1 MFYLSCCP
9 YWTNSAASGINPTIT
24 TPDTTIARLLMAP
37 CSSLAFNDSA
47 VPMAWEAAPKA
58 NPFAIGSSILKI
70 LKISPE
76 TTVPKM
82 PAKMTPATMI
92 PATPP
97 ISSVVS
103 NAMAIVIERA
113 KVDSVVISLIIRIRA
128 KPMIVT
134 RPLIIPAKQLI
145 KTTQLFSRKI
155 LYCR

>member
-1 MFYLSCCP
+1 MFSLSCCP
-9 YWTNSAASGINPTIT
+9 YWTNSAAIGINPTIM
-24 TPDTTIARLLMAP
+24 TPETTIAKLLMAP

-47 VPMAWEAAPKA
+47 VPMAWEAAPKS

-70 LKISPE
+70 LKIRLE

-82 PAKMTPATMI
+82 PAKMTPATMM

-97 ISSVVS
+97 INSVVS

-113 KVDSVVISLIIRIRA
+113 KVDSVVISLIRRIRA

-134 RPLIIPAKQLI
+134 RPLIIPARQLI
-145 KTTQLFSRKI
+145 NTTQLFPRKI
-155 LYCR
+155 LNCQ

>member
-76 TTVPKM
+76 TTVPKC
-82 PAKMTPATMI
+82 P
-92 PATPP
+92 
-97 ISSVVS
+97 
-103 NAMAIVIERA
+103 R
-113 KVDSVVISLIIRIRA
+113 R
-128 KPMIVT
+128 
-134 RPLIIPAKQLI
+134 
-145 KTTQLFSRKI
+145 
-155 LYCR
+155 

>member
-1 MFYLSCCP
+1 MFSLSCCP
-9 YWTNSAASGINPTIT
+9 YWTNSAAIGINPTIM
-24 TPDTTIARLLMAP
+24 TPETTIAKLLMAP

-70 LKISPE
+70 LKIRLE

-82 PAKMTPATMI
+82 PAKMTPATMM

-97 ISSVVS
+97 INSVVS

-113 KVDSVVISLIIRIRA
+113 KVERVVTSLI
-128 KPMIVT
+128 
-134 RPLIIPAKQLI
+134 
-145 KTTQLFSRKI
+145 
-155 LYCR
+155 

>member
-70 LKISPE
+70 LKISPGNHRPE
-76 TTVPKM
+76 
-82 PAKMTPATMI
+82 
-92 PATPP
+92 
-97 ISSVVS
+97 
-103 NAMAIVIERA
+103 NAGEDDPSHYDAGVRRSDKICA
-113 KVDSVVISLIIRIRA
+113 
-128 KPMIVT
+128 
-134 RPLIIPAKQLI
+134 
-145 KTTQLFSRKI
+145 LF
-155 LYCR
+155 

>member
-70 LKISPE
+70 LKIIPE

-97 ISSVVS
+97 INSVVS

-113 KVDSVVISLIIRIRA
+113 KVATSEAISENDVA
-128 KPMIVT
+128 AAVPTKNAQAAESAPK
-134 RPLIIPAKQLI
+134 A
-145 KTTQLFSRKI
+145 
-155 LYCR
+155 